1 MLLSAPR
8 SLLGL
13 LSVTLSLANYALA
26 AATPGPTFAG
36 CVLATSLTTNAG
48 SSGGQ
53 AGGYYSSL
61 ALCNSHCAQT
71 GYQFAYYITG
81 TIGTATNCYC
91 HHVGYDVSSVNYA
104 VPNGGI
110 LGSDTACLPL
120 LQAAKYDV
128 STTFVFQNCV
138 GTLTGVTV
146 NLLTGQLLGGSLVAD
161 PHACFVQCANS
172 AQAYF
177 IPFVPT
183 GAGLLPTYG
192 CVCNPS
198 GQGQALLCGA
208 TTFYRYAHMPGASG
222 QARRRQLEARYNQNN
237 KMKRKS
243 FCPGRMKACVIPE
256 AEDSWECIDAE
267 TDLESCGGCVHSEYG
282 AQPSPN
288 GTFPASGIDCTT
300 LPGVRLGGATCTNGE
315 CQIFSCKRK
324 WTLKNGRCVRQPER
338 EAPGLVINP

>member
-1 MLLSAPR
+1 MLLPIFLSFSLSFGTYATAVATSA
-8 SLLGL
+8 
-13 LSVTLSLANYALA
+13 A
-26 AATPGPTFAG
+26 TFAG
-36 CVLATSLTTNAG
+36 CVLATSVTTAAG
-48 SSGGQ
+48 TSGGQ
-53 AGGYYSSL
+53 AGGYYATL
-61 ALCNSHCAQT
+61 ALCNAHCLQT
-71 GYQFAYYITG
+71 GYQFAYFITG
-81 TIGTATNCYC
+81 TFGTTTNCYC

-128 STTFVFQNCV
+128 STTFVFQSCV

-198 GQGQALLCGA
+198 GTSQALLCGA
-208 TTFYRYAHMPGASG
+208 TTFYRYAHMAGASG
-222 QARRRQLEARYNQNN
+222 QARRRQLEARFRENN

-243 FCPGRMKACVIPE
+243 FCPKRMKACVIPE
-256 AEDSWECIDAE
+256 AEDSWECVDPMSDI
-267 TDLESCGGCVHSEYG
+267 ESCGGCVHSEYG
-282 AQPSPN
+282 QQPSSN
-288 GTFPASGIDCTT
+288 GSLPESGVDCTT
-300 LPGVRLGGATCTNGE
+300 LPGVRMGRATCTNGK
-315 CQIFSCKRK
+315 CQIFSCMRN
-324 WTLKNGRCVRQPER
+324 WSLRDERCVRER
-338 EAPGLVINP
+338 EALVPGLVVSS